1 MNFYIGNS
9 IEQLEENDENVEL
22 DDEMVEYLY
31 SVKEAIPFLTFF
43 KIDPYS
49 DTVVEKENIIDIIS
63 MCEYVLNEQ
72 MLDDYDEKEEAN
84 KIISDLIVLGYS
96 ALNKEEKILVIG
108 D

>member
-9 IEQLEENDENVEL
+9 IEQLKENDENVEL

-31 SVKEAIPFLTFF
+31 SVNEAIPFLKFF
-43 KIDPYS
+43 NIDPYS

-72 MLDDYDEKEEAN
+72 ILDDYDEKEEAN

-96 ALNKEEKILVIG
+96 ALRKEAKILVIG